1 MARLQVPLSAGT
13 ERALAALTARRNDCI
28 VSLSGHLARSVSCE
42 QVGADG
48 YLLLVASPPRAG
60 LVTQRQTFVRRY
72 HCLAVVRDL
81 RRSCGSKKLSAEV
94 TNSPKKKRPG
104 PLELGG
110 EPGRGLS
117 LQSGSNIGLVRSA
130 CGRDVGG
137 GESQSLSHIIG
148 PIPLS
153 RSAPFRGFVR
163 LRQRF
168 VR

>member
-94 TNSPKKKRPG
+94 TNSPKKKRPK

-117 LQSGSNIGLVRSA
+117 LQSGSNIGLSSLCMWERCWRRREPFLFPTSS
-130 CGRDVGG
+130 GRYRLVA
-137 GESQSLSHIIG
+137 LT
-148 PIPLS
+148 
-153 RSAPFRGFVR
+153 PFRGFVR
-163 LRQRF
+163 
-168 VR
+168 